1 MTPKTPSFPNPTA
14 SSRQAGA
21 LSGGADFPSAAPPF
35 PNRRSLAP
43 DGGPRIAATRSGG
56 PGIRVAGLA
65 AWLASTLLVGAA
77 ASLDGDSSLKPE
89 RPEDLTVPIILEH
102 LDQLGP
108 YEAPALPLK
117 TNQNYAASSSDV
129 EPFGGVKPY
138 KEHFLVQMEYTGA
151 GRSIPE
157 PEHLDSVKIG
167 FLGPIMPTVSVATGG
182 KSHNEELLGIAM
194 LRACRLA
201 IEQANARGG
210 YLKRKIPF
218 ELCVRNDNA
227 LWGASGSEVIH
238 LAYKDNV
245 WAIIG
250 GIDGANTH
258 IAIRV
263 ALKIEIPWMTPG
275 DLDPTYIETNIP
287 WVMRC
292 IGDDRQQNYILVDY
306 AIRKLDYKRP
316 AIIRSSNRYGRFGVR
331 EIRDSCRR
339 LGRPSVIEMAYKVG
353 STNFGLQLD
362 RIAQYQPDVIFHW
375 GNGDDAARVLNAIR
389 ERGWTQPFMTCDRA
403 VTEEFVQLAGPNAEG
418 VVCTYPWN
426 PDRQDPKLDAFQKAF
441 QERWGVAPDTYAAHA
456 YDGANMLI
464 WAIQTAGLNRARIRD
479 VLAYRAEAFPGVT
492 GDIPLSSAM
501 DDAGEVFLTRFEKGT
516 WKYYSRDDLG
526 IPRGTVI
533 EQMRR
538 EREQAA
544 TQ

>member
-1 MTPKTPSFPNPTA
+1 MKYLPC
-14 SSRQAGA
+14 
-21 LSGGADFPSAAPPF
+21 LFPSLAA
-35 PNRRSLAP
+35 LM
-43 DGGPRIAATRSGG
+43 G
-56 PGIRVAGLA
+56 AGLLFSA
-65 AWLASTLLVGAA
+65 TAA
-77 ASLDGDSSLKPE
+77 AQAAEPGSAPSPGKVL
-89 RPEDLTVPIILEH
+89 RPEDVTVDAILEQ
-102 LDQLGP
+102 LDGISP
-108 YEAPALPLK
+108 YTLPALPLK
-117 TNQNYAASSSDV
+117 TNLNYAKSASDV
-129 EPFGGVKPY
+129 EPFGGVKPF
-138 KEHFLVQMEYTGA
+138 KEHFLVQMEYA
-151 GRSIPE
+151 GSGRAIPE
-157 PEHLDSVKIG
+157 PEHVDTVKIG
-167 FLGPIMPTVSVATGG
+167 FLGPIMPTVSIATGG
-182 KSHNEELLGIAM
+182 KSHNEEALGIAM
-194 LRACRLA
+194 LRAIRMA
-201 IEQANARGG
+201 IDVANEKGG

-292 IGDDRQQNYILVDY
+292 IGDDRQLNYILVDY
-306 AIRKLDYKRP
+306 ALRKMDFKRP

-353 STNFGLQLD
+353 SATFDLQLD
-362 RIAQYQPDVIFHW
+362 RIAEFHPDVIFHW

-389 ERGWTQPFMTCDRA
+389 ARGWTQPFLTCDRA
-403 VTEEFVQLAGPNAEG
+403 VSDEFVKIAGSNAEG
-418 VVCTYPWN
+418 VICGFPWN
-426 PDRQDPKLDAFQKAF
+426 PDRKDPKLEAFRAAF
-441 QERWGVAPDTYAAHA
+441 EKRYGVQPDTYAAHA

-464 WAIQTAGLNRARIRD
+464 WAIQTAGLNRAKIRD
-479 VLAYRAEAFPGVT
+479 VLSYRAEPFPGVT

-501 DDAGEVFLTRFEKGT
+501 DDAGEVYLARFESGA
-516 WKYYSRDDLG
+516 WKYYSRDDMG
-526 IPRGTVI
+526 IPRGEVI
-533 EQMRR
+533 ERMRR
-538 EREQAA
+538 EREQVTA
-544 TQ
+544 Q

>member
-1 MTPKTPSFPNPTA
+1 MNT
-14 SSRQAGA
+14 SRR
-21 LSGGADFPSAAPPF
+21 L
-35 PNRRSLAP
+35 L
-43 DGGPRIAATRSGG
+43 T
-56 PGIRVAGLA
+56 LA
-65 AWLASTLLVGAA
+65 ALVGTSFFLTHFLAQAA
-77 ASLDGDSSLKPE
+77 EDGAKDTPGNGLRAQDVTTEDVLKA
-89 RPEDLTVPIILEH
+89 LENI
-102 LDQLGP
+102 GP
-108 YEAPALPLK
+108 YELPALPLK
-117 TNQNYAASSSDV
+117 TNQNYAHSSSDV
-129 EPFGGVKPY
+129 EPYGGVKPF

-151 GRSIPE
+151 GRAIPE

-182 KSHNEELLGIAM
+182 KSHNEEALGIAM
-194 LRACRLA
+194 LRAIRMA
-201 IEQANARGG
+201 IEDANAKGG

-292 IGDDRQQNYILVDY
+292 IGDDRQLNYLLVDY
-306 AIRKLDYKRP
+306 ALRKMKFKRP

-339 LGRPSVIEMAYKVG
+339 LEHPIAIEMAYKVG
-353 STNFGLQLD
+353 STNFDLQLD
-362 RIAQYQPDVIFHW
+362 RIAEYKPDVIFHW
-375 GNGDDAARVLNAIR
+375 GNGADAAHVLNAIR
-389 ERGWTQPFMTCDRA
+389 ARKWAQPFLTCDRA
-403 VTEEFVQLAGPNAEG
+403 VTEEFVEIAGTNAEG
-418 VVCTYPWN
+418 VVCGYPWN
-426 PDRQDPKLDAFQKAF
+426 PDREDPKLDEFRKGFQK
-441 QERWGVAPDTYAAHA
+441 RYGVLPDTYAAHA

-464 WAIQTAGLNRARIRD
+464 WAIQTAGLNRAKIRD
-479 VLAYRAEAFPGVT
+479 ILAFRTEPFQGVT
-492 GDIPLSSAM
+492 GEIPLSSAM
-501 DDAGEVFLTRFEKGT
+501 DDAGEVFLAKFEGGK
-516 WKYYSRDDLG
+516 WKYYSRDALG
-526 IPRGTVI
+526 IPRGKVI

-538 EREQAA
+538 EREQAKA
-544 TQ
+544 E